1 MLPGGYFMRD
11 RKEKHPFFASVCRL
25 AVPVALQSILQ
36 SSFSAVDQIMI
47 GQLGDVSVAAVGI
60 AGKFASIFSVVAS
73 AVGTV
78 AGIMISQ
85 YLGQK
90 NRCEVR
96 RSFLLNLFLSL
107 GMAVLFSGLC
117 LFLPERI
124 MGLYTKD
131 PGVRRASA
139 GYLFIIGGSFLPL
152 AGATLLSVLFRCMEK
167 ARLPLYASIAAAL
180 LNTALNYLLIFGK
193 AGFSPMGERGAA
205 AATLLSQCMN
215 FLLMLFMFFRLS
227 RAEAA
232 GQAERGSRRGGSF
245 RWKQYMAMLLPVL
258 VCEFLWSLG
267 ENVYTAIYGHMRTE
281 ASAAMILT
289 GPIQGLMIGALCG
302 LSQAAGVIV
311 GKRLGN
317 KDYKGAY
324 AASKRLLLY
333 GLSGSLLLSVLIILT
348 SRLYAGIYQVGDSVK
363 LLTAQIL
370 IAYALVAPFKV
381 LNMILGGGII
391 RSGGR
396 TKYVMFI
403 DIIGTWIFGVPL
415 GLFAAFVLKLEVPYV
430 YFSLSLEECVRFGI
444 SVLVFRKK
452 RWMQSLKPSG

>member
-1 MLPGGYFMRD
+1 
-11 RKEKHPFFASVCRL
+11 
-25 AVPVALQSILQ
+25 
-36 SSFSAVDQIMI
+36 
-47 GQLGDVSVAAVGI
+47 
-60 AGKFASIFSVVAS
+60 
-73 AVGTV
+73 
-78 AGIMISQ
+78 
-85 YLGQK
+85 
-90 NRCEVR
+90 
-96 RSFLLNLFLSL
+96 
-107 GMAVLFSGLC
+107 
-117 LFLPERI
+117 

-131 PGVRRASA
+131 PGVRRAAA

-215 FLLMLFMFFRLS
+215 FLLMLFMFFRL
-227 RAEAA
+227 RGTEAA
-232 GQAERGSRRGGSF
+232 EQTDKGSRRRGSF

-430 YFSLSLEECVRFGI
+430 YFILSLEECVRFGI